1 MLAHPYNASP
11 WEAEAGGLVR
21 KLKASLRYIVSSR
34 LPMTAIA
41 RLCLKETTT
50 KEYISKDFYLKV
62 LAALCKMV
70 QG

>member
-21 KLKASLRYIVSSR
+21 ELKASLSYIVSSR
-34 LPMTAIA
+34 LPMTVII
-41 RLCLKETTT
+41 RLWRKKTTT
-50 KEYISKDFYLKV
+50 NEYTSKDLYLSV
-62 LAALCKMV
+62 LAALCKIV